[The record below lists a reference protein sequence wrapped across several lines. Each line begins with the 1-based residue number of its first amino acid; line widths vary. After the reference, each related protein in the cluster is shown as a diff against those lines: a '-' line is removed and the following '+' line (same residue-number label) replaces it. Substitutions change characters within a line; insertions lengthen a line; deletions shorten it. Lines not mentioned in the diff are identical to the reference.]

1 MINEKGNIVQYY
13 TRKELKKLISVLDAQ
28 NAEVPRKGKMLCI
41 CFPFPDETSM
51 VQVTVHTARTPDNKT
66 LYKAEYI
73 KRETGDTTMKTP
85 NQEAI
90 EMIQKKIAEH
100 KQAIE
105 KIGEKRI
112 KNYRSYATFNI
123 ESEME
128 AHAHLEV
135 LTNILERLEGT
146 GTVQDMVA
154 DLIGYQDYI
163 KREVLIQRIG
173 FSTSQTDNLYRIIE
187 KNVQCEYIKDKWGTI
202 DNVIKILTNVE
213 IGS

>member
-1 MINEKGNIVQYY
+1 MINEKGNRVQYY

-51 VQVTVHTARTPDNKT
+51 IQVTIHTARTPDNKT

-85 NQEAI
+85 VQEAI
-90 EMIQKKIAEH
+90 EMIQKKIAQY
-100 KQAIE
+100 KQEIE
-105 KIGEKRI
+105 KVGEKRI
-112 KNYRSYATFNI
+112 NNYRSYATFNI
-123 ESEME
+123 EGEME

-135 LTNILERLEGT
+135 LTQILERLEGT
-146 GTVQDMVA
+146 GEIHDMVA
-154 DLIGYQDYI
+154 DLIGYQESI

-187 KNVQCEYIKDKWGTI
+187 KNVHCEYIKDRWGTI
-202 DNVIKILTNVE
+202 NNVINILLKVQN
-213 IGS
+213 